1 MLQKIIDIEQNRLKA
16 LGYDSIVTPVHIDVV
31 DSLQMH
37 IIGND
42 SYILSGVRVS
52 KENLAQEMHEVVI
65 VSPTESIHETQQ
77 ELATFGTS
85 MKKIFKNHIVIKT
98 TDYREFSGDAPITPY
113 RLDFIKISPIKK

>member
-1 MLQKIIDIEQNRLKA
+1 MLQRIIDIEQARLKN
-16 LGYDSIVTPVHIDVV
+16 LGYDSIVTPVHIDVL

-37 IIGND
+37 VIGND

-52 KENLAQEMHEVVI
+52 KDNIMQEMHEVVI
-65 VSPTESIHETQQ
+65 VSPTESVHETQQ

-85 MKKIFKNHIVIKT
+85 QMKIFKNYIVIKT
-98 TDYREFSGDAPITPY
+98 ADQNEFSDDVAITPF